1 MTAAACICNFFAD
14 ASPTLSGWQENDIVA
29 ALLIL
34 VLGMAL
40 GIGLVCLLL
49 VLHYMRHGRLTA
61 RQGPWSS
68 EPQPA
73 DRRLVCSIFSAPPRW
88 LAIKSG
94 NPYVVQAALGLNKP
108 IPCSWEEGLSVAQER
123 KLFISPSIN
132 GWVLV
137 IGSRLPDPGDDVDLC
152 FQFLSDLS
160 RKVGHVQFFSVNRV
174 VNHHAWVQ
182 LQHGQVL
189 RAYAWAGKT
198 LWNQGR
204 KSTAEM
210 ELGLRCFEYAQAPEP
225 AQYTQSD
232 PLQHNTERVCLLAR
246 RWSIDPAAVDARRLK
261 ESPGIAGEI
270 SRSKS
275 M

>member
-1 MTAAACICNFFAD
+1 MTAPACICTLLAE
-14 ASPTLSGWQENDIVA
+14 ASVGLSGRQENDIVA

-34 VLGMAL
+34 VLGIAL

-49 VLHYMRHGRLTA
+49 VLHYMRHGRLAA
-61 RQGPWSS
+61 RQGSWVGD
-68 EPQPA
+68 PQPT
-73 DRRLVCSIFSAPPRW
+73 DRRLAYSIFSAPPRW
-88 LAIKSG
+88 LAVKSG

-108 IPCSWEEGLSVAQER
+108 TRCSWEEGLSVAQDR

-137 IGSRLPDPGDDVDLC
+137 IGSRLPDPSDDVDVC

-160 RKVGHVQFFSVNRV
+160 RKVGQVQFFSLNRV

-204 KSTAEM
+204 KSAAEM

-225 AQYTQSD
+225 AQYTQND

-275 M
+275 Q